1 MDSQFDEADV
11 DSVKGCA
18 VLKFHSPLVA
28 GVAVRKPVVGAIAG
42 LVALSVVWGGVAQA
56 DPPQDG
62 LAQINELSRQVEQL
76 SDTIRNAQPDLD
88 AKLQSL
94 SQADKKHADDLARFE
109 ATKAQLDTYQQDV
122 DQYAAAAYM
131 GGRTDGV
138 SAILTAS
145 SPANLIDTLAVQRV
159 VATEISEQ
167 MRGFRQAYQEAQAIE
182 EASSKS
188 AADAKAAV
196 DAAAAVRAD
205 LQNMRARLRK
215 QMAAVTATY
224 AALPPA
230 QQAGV
235 VLPTAAVTAALGP
248 IAPIPTVGMSGLVP
262 NARAIVDY
270 IMATYPGV
278 KSIGG
283 VRADRL
289 PDHPSGHAVDIM
301 IGSDMSLGDEIKADL
316 ESQAGRFG
324 ISYTMWR
331 VAAHFDHVHVTVS

>member
-1 MDSQFDEADV
+1 MKV
-11 DSVKGCA
+11 
-18 VLKFHSPLVA
+18 HSPLVA
-28 GVAVRKPVVGAIAG
+28 NNAVHKPVVGAIAG
-42 LVALSVVWGGVAQA
+42 LAALSVVWGGVAHA

-62 LAQINELSRQVEQL
+62 LSQLNELSRQAEQL

-88 AKLQSL
+88 AKLKSL
-94 SQADKKHADDLARFE
+94 SQADKKHADDLAGFD
-109 ATKAQLDTYQQDV
+109 ATKAQLNTYQQDV

-131 GGRTDGV
+131 GGRTDGF

-145 SPANLIDTLAVQRV
+145 SPSKLIDTLAVQRV
-159 VATEISEQ
+159 VGTELSEQ
-167 MRGFRQAYQEAQAIE
+167 MRGFRQAYQEAQATE
-182 EASSKS
+182 EASAKS
-188 AADAKAAV
+188 AAEAKAAV

-215 QMAAVTATY
+215 QMAAVSASY

-262 NARAIVDY
+262 NAKVIVDY

-301 IGSDMSLGDEIKADL
+301 IGSDMGLGDEIRTDL

>member
-1 MDSQFDEADV
+1 MDGRFDGADV
-11 DSVKGCA
+11 DSVKGSA
-18 VLKFHSPLVA
+18 VLKVHSLFVA
-28 GVAVRKPVVGAIAG
+28 NRAVHKPVVGAIAG
-42 LVALSVVWGGVAQA
+42 LAALSVVWGGVAHA

-94 SQADKKHADDLARFE
+94 KQADKKHADDLAGLE
-109 ATKAQLDTYQQDV
+109 ATKTQLNTYQQDV

-145 SPANLIDTLAVQRV
+145 SPSNLIDTLAVQRV
-159 VATEISEQ
+159 VGAEISEQ
-167 MRGFRQAYQEAQAIE
+167 MRGFRQAYQHARAIE
-182 EASSKS
+182 EASAKS

-215 QMAAVTATY
+215 QMAAVNASY
-224 AALPPA
+224 AALSPA
-230 QQAGV
+230 QQEGL

-248 IAPIPTVGMSGLVP
+248 IAPIPTVGMTGLVP
-262 NARAIVDY
+262 NAKVIVDY

-301 IGSDMSLGDEIKADL
+301 IGSDMGLGDEIRADL
-316 ESQAGRFG
+316 ESQAARFG
-324 ISYTMWR
+324 IAYTMWR
-331 VAAHFDHVHVTVS
+331 VASHFDHVHVTVS